1 MATSDLTNLQRLFAQ
16 AFKRL
21 HEQMGREE
29 MAKFCLAISKN
40 ENFLSGKSK
49 LKFPMDLEST
59 ETVKD
64 LVPEKR
70 PRKRKRVLDKSERL
84 DMAAQNFKKN
94 AVSNVK
100 SLIEGHWH
108 ELSTESLEIIRCQ
121 PESDEPIRTL
131 RLNQHLAL
139 LKEKRDDQIRW
150 MWKGIRLIQHLRSY
164 EAFLDESGHTEEKER
179 SSQRARDQYLKYLY
193 EDWRLEEAKEK
204 EARTGLTEHLRYGR
218 RWKIF
223 IDALT
228 AGFII
233 VCGLNFA
240 TKVM

>member
-1 MATSDLTNLQRLFAQ
+1 MTTSDPTKLQGLFAR
-16 AFKRL
+16 AFKKL
-21 HEQMGREE
+21 NEQMGREE

-40 ENFLSGKSK
+40 ENFLSGKSDLK
-49 LKFPMDLEST
+49 LPMDL
-59 ETVKD
+59 
-64 LVPEKR
+64 EKR
-70 PRKRKRVLDKSERL
+70 PRKRKRAMDKSERL

-108 ELSTESLEIIRCQ
+108 ELSTESLEIISCQ
-121 PESDEPIRTL
+121 PESDQPIRIL

-139 LKEKRDDQIRW
+139 LKEKSDDQIRW

-164 EAFLDESGHTEEKER
+164 EAFLDESGYTTKEER
-179 SSQRARDQYLKYLY
+179 NSHRARDQYLRYLY
-193 EDWRLEEAKEK
+193 EGWELDEGREK
-204 EARTGLTEHLRYGR
+204 GVRADLSEQVRYGK

-223 IDALT
+223 LDALT